1 MSNQGK
7 NSENRS
13 KKTRV
18 VTRETV
24 GMVLALFSVIALVF
38 LISQDA
44 IFGEVGGAVSAFLL
58 GVFGYGAFAVFALLI
73 YASVALISGKYVHT
87 GFKTALLIVL
97 AALFAFCLAHTATA
111 AVHGIAYDGFGNY
124 LEACFRA
131 GENGFAG
138 ATAGGAVTA
147 IAVYP
152 VVWLTTDIG
161 GYIIFS
167 LLIVGMVYLLVTV
180 RRSAPR
186 GKSRSVNPS
195 GKPRRSEKPA
205 QPKQRAAAA
214 PQQAQAKAQFE
225 GQGAFGQ
232 PQFEGQSAFEQPA
245 QPQQG
250 MPFAADERRQA
261 EANVHLVND
270 GGRRQDASAYYPPQW
285 QQGQQGQAQQWGTG
299 RLYAGDGAFGMKSK
313 REMRRDARRERE
325 EEKRAR
331 ELEQQ
336 ELLEHG
342 HDILY
347 PNRPKPAQQQPP
359 QQAAAKK
366 AVPKP
371 AHGSYINNRIFD
383 ESSYFNNPARSISR
397 EQYTEN
403 FRGKSSILEGHELS
417 SPRSPV
423 PQPQQPQAEE
433 TKKKDEPVKYSQLYE
448 NGAEGN
454 VTFTDRPKRIVP
466 DRPAQPEQPDVPVS
480 TYQANGASFKKD
492 DGNADAGFDI
502 NRPLSAFMNDP
513 FAQGDRGI
521 SAHDVQLHSHD
532 EPGSLD
538 IGDTARRAGLGGAAS
553 RRGTGAA
560 ASSSARAE
568 ERGSLF
574 PDEPTRY
581 DLPPRSERMQDMP
594 LFTDL
599 PPRAK
604 DEPSL
609 FTGEDFGGTGRA
621 SSRDLGAG
629 RGGLGADL
637 DGLSADL
644 SRNGFGQSADRN
656 DLSRG
661 ADLSRGGDMNRSG
674 LGREGDLS
682 RGDMNRNAPDRGAD
696 LSRGA
701 GTEQNGG
708 RGNEFG
714 LNTDLTRG
722 LDLSKPA
729 DAAEYGAEHPA
740 ARYADDTQERLSR
753 FPSEDG
759 IIIGDS
765 HAAPAQPEE
774 EPFGSAANLFDEPAD
789 LPAEQPAEPAPVQRA
804 PRAQEPRKRHRYKR
818 YKAPQLTLL
827 NDYSNTSGFGE
838 DEVEF
843 NKQTIVETLSNL
855 KIPCEVIGVTHGPA
869 VTRYDIDIPGN
880 IQASRVLG
888 CDREIAMRLHAKD
901 GVNIQTNY
909 ENGSISIEVPN
920 MRRETVGLKEM
931 LLSPEFT
938 GAKPGSLAFG
948 MGKDIEG
955 RAVCGDITKMK
966 HLLVAGATG
975 SGKSVCLTAMIV
987 SLLFKYSPEELR
999 LILVDPK
1006 QTEFN
1011 VYEKLPHLMIN
1022 EIITESAKA
1031 ITALDWAINEME
1043 RRYTLFKEKTRQGTM
1058 VREIDGYNASLQI
1071 DEEKLPRIVIIMDE
1085 VADLMSV
1092 AKKDLEDRVQ
1102 RLTQKSRAAGIH
1114 LVLATQR
1121 PSTDVIT
1128 GIIKANL
1135 PTRIACKVTQE
1146 VDSRTILDCSGAE
1159 KLLGKGDML
1168 YKTDTMTFPR
1178 RLQGAWMDDAE
1189 VQRVVSYVKENN
1201 EAYFDDS
1208 VADFINNQRGG
1219 TGGVSDDEVEAVY
1232 IDALRYVVS
1241 IGTASI
1247 SMIQRR
1253 CSVGYP
1259 KAGKIIEWMENMGYI
1274 SAFEGAKSR
1283 KVLLSKED
1291 FEAKYGDYGE

>member
-7 NSENRS
+7 NSENKS
-13 KKTRV
+13 NKTRV

-24 GMVLALFSVIALVF
+24 GMVLALFAVIALVF
-38 LISQDA
+38 LISREA
-44 IFGEVGGAVSAFLL
+44 IFGSVGEAISSFLL
-58 GVFGYGAFAVFALLI
+58 GVFGYGAFAVLALLI
-73 YASVALISGKYVHT
+73 YVSVALISGKYVRT
-87 GFKTALLIVL
+87 GFKTGLLITL
-97 AALFAFCLAHTATA
+97 LALFAFCLAHTVTA
-111 AVHGIAYDGFGNY
+111 SVHGIAYEGFGAY

-131 GENGFAG
+131 GEAGFAG
-138 ATAGGAVTA
+138 ATAGGAITA
-147 IAVYP
+147 IIVYP
-152 VVWLTTDIG
+152 VVWLTTAIG

-167 LLIVGMVYLLVTV
+167 LLIVGMIYLLVTAG
-180 RRSAPR
+180 RNAPR
-186 GKSRSVNPS
+186 AKSRSVSPA
-195 GKPRRSEKPA
+195 GVKPPRQEK
-205 QPKQRAAAA
+205 QPK
-214 PQQAQAKAQFE
+214 PQAKTVRGQWQAPAENAAQTSAPADGAQFAAQ
-225 GQGAFGQ
+225 QG
-232 PQFEGQSAFEQPA
+232 
-245 QPQQG
+245 G
-250 MPFAADERRQA
+250 MPFVPGGAQQPA
-261 EANVHLVND
+261 EANVHLVNND
-270 GGRRQDASAYYPPQW
+270 ARRQDASAYYPPQW
-285 QQGQQGQAQQWGTG
+285 QQQQQPQWGDHAAPSNH
-299 RLYAGDGAFGMKSK
+299 LYAGDEAFGMKTK

-325 EEKRAR
+325 EERRAR

-347 PNRPKPAQQQPP
+347 PNRPKPT
-359 QQAAAKK
+359 QQAQPQSAPKK
-366 AVPKP
+366 SAPKP
-371 AHGSYINNRIFD
+371 AHSSYINNRIFD
-383 ESSYFNNPARSISR
+383 ESSYFNNPSRSISR
-397 EQYTEN
+397 EQYTDN

-417 SPRSPV
+417 SPRSPI
-423 PQPQQPQAEE
+423 PQPQQPQAEAPQKE
-433 TKKKDEPVKYSQLYE
+433 EPVKYSQFYAD
-448 NGAEGN
+448 GAEGN
-454 VTFTDRPKRIVP
+454 VSYSDQPKKIVP
-466 DRPAQPEQPDVPVS
+466 DRPAQPEQPDVPIS
-480 TYQANGASFKKD
+480 TYKVDGSSFHKD
-492 DGNADAGFDI
+492 DGAASGGFDI
-502 NRPLSAFMNDP
+502 NRPLSAFMSDP
-513 FAQGDRGI
+513 YAQGDRGI

-538 IGDTARRAGLGGAAS
+538 IGDTARRAGLGGVSS
-553 RRGTGAA
+553 RRGTGSMPASAA
-560 ASSSARAE
+560 SSARAE
-568 ERGSLF
+568 ERSPLF
-574 PDEPTRY
+574 PEEPTRY
-581 DLPPRSERMQDMP
+581 DLPPRGENRMQDRP
-594 LFTDL
+594 LFTGDL
-599 PPRAK
+599 PPRAQ
-604 DEPSL
+604 DERPL
-609 FTGEDFGGTGRA
+609 FTGEDLNPRGTDMGADTFSRNADFGEQGRA
-621 SSRDLGAG
+621 
-629 RGGLGADL
+629 ADV
-637 DGLSADL
+637 
-644 SRNGFGQSADRN
+644 
-656 DLSRG
+656 
-661 ADLSRGGDMNRSG
+661 
-674 LGREGDLS
+674 
-682 RGDMNRNAPDRGAD
+682 
-696 LSRGA
+696 
-701 GTEQNGG
+701 
-708 RGNEFG
+708 GN
-714 LNTDLTRG
+714 
-722 LDLSKPA
+722 
-729 DAAEYGAEHPA
+729 
-740 ARYADDTQERLSR
+740 RYADETQERLSR
-753 FPSEDG
+753 FQSEDG

-765 HAAPAQPEE
+765 HPAPPAEQSGLQPISDE
-774 EPFGSAANLFDEPAD
+774 FDSAVNLFDGEESTVPGAMEQISHPEDVPARS
-789 LPAEQPAEPAPVQRA
+789 PRAAVQPAEP
-804 PRAQEPRKRHRYKR
+804 RKPRHRYKR
-818 YKAPQLTLL
+818 YKAPSLSLL
-827 NDYSNTSGFGE
+827 NDYGGGGNAGS

-855 KIPCEVIGVTHGPA
+855 KIPCEVVGVTHGPA

-880 IQASRVLG
+880 IQASRVLS

-920 MRRETVGLKEM
+920 RQREIVGLKEM
-931 LLSPEFT
+931 LLSPDFT
-938 GAKPGSLAFG
+938 GAKPGSLVFG

-975 SGKSVCLTAMIV
+975 AGKSVCLTAMIV

-1022 EIITESAKA
+1022 EIITDSAKA

-1114 LVLATQR
+1114 LILATQR

-1159 KLLGKGDML
+1159 KLLGRGDML
-1168 YKTDTMTFPR
+1168 FKTDTMTFPR
-1178 RLQGAWMDDAE
+1178 RIQGAWMDDAE

-1208 VADFINNQRGG
+1208 VAEFINNQRGG
-1219 TGGVSDDEVEAVY
+1219 IGGGSADDEVEAVY